1 MTRAALKDYATL
13 RNLTFAFALLQFVWL
28 VWFFYTGLGGSQEL
42 VAYLLS
48 IALILQLLFMYQQDY
63 LYKWLPPIANH
74 VLVAVYIG
82 VLLYVFIYFH
92 FEFERIAIYAQ
103 GSFTRGDFVVG
114 LLMFLLVMELSRL
127 AHPVLFWT
135 NVILIVYTLWGYL
148 SPLDFF
154 WHPGTSFYRVV
165 TSSTVE
171 FSTGIYGLYGQLAL
185 TLIAAFLLLAGV
197 ANGFEAQRAMIN
209 VVRLIAGRSRQLI
222 PQTAVVGSSAIG
234 MISGSGS
241 ANAAVVGTIT
251 IPLMM
256 RYGVPGTFAAA
267 VETAASMGG
276 LIMPP
281 MMGVGAF
288 LMSEFLGVPYWDVV
302 KRGFALAFVYYA
314 SIGVAVYLLCV
325 RLLPRDAI
333 EKPQVPVYD
342 KIKTTIFFSSVLYLL
357 YLMGFVGKGELLAAL
372 YTATFMFVL
381 LLATFIYFK
390 YALKDPALANETL
403 FGSLRRAI
411 ETHAEMTS
419 YLTLLLATLG
429 IMIGLFTVTGF
440 INRMGAMLLDLGAWN
455 IIAMIFMAWIF
466 GWLAGAGLPPT
477 ATYIIGAVVIVR
489 PMQEA
494 RHQSVGRALLRV
506 PDVGVGRAVAADLAH
521 RRGFRPHRQR
531 LVPAHD
537 VRGAE
542 DLRTDHADDVR
553 DLHPLEHGGE
563 PRLAADRRHDPGAD
577 QHARHH
583 LRDVRTVRRESRRRH
598 RAAGAAGCGRV
609 RGHVPSRHDDV
620 GDRRLRSWRRRSSSA
635 SGVTGSSPRR
645 RRGLPLGT
653 APGRRRASSRRCWPR
668 PGATSGNPVGWAKA
682 PDNRSDVGTAGR
694 AFAHLRRSRGQ
705 NSEAT
710 PMERMAVMPLR
721 FCVSSRLLISGCAVA
736 ESRCAAEALSVHA
749 QGAPGR
755 AERSRRRPRPRQ
767 PLD

>member
-1 MTRAALKDYATL
+1 MTRAALQKYATL
-13 RNLTFAFALLQFVWL
+13 RNLIFVFALIQVVWL
-28 VWFFYTGLGGSQEL
+28 VWFFYTGLGGAQEL
-42 VAYLLS
+42 VARVMS

-63 LYKWLPPIANH
+63 LYKRLPPLANH
-74 VLVAVYIG
+74 VLVALYAGICVYS
-82 VLLYVFIYFH
+82 FIYFY
-92 FEFERIAIYAQ
+92 FEFERIAIYSQ
-103 GSFTRGDFVVG
+103 GSYTRQDFVVG

-135 NVILIVYTLWGYL
+135 NVVLVVYTLWGYL
-148 SPLDFF
+148 SPIDFF

-171 FSTGIYGLYGQLAL
+171 FSTGIYGLYGQIAL

-197 ANGFEAQRAMIN
+197 ANGFDAQRAMIN

-256 RYGVPGTFAAA
+256 RYGVPATFAAA
-267 VETAASMGG
+267 VETSASMGG

-302 KRGFALAFVYYA
+302 IRGFALAFVYYV
-314 SIGVAVYLLCV
+314 SVGVAVYLLCV

-333 EKPQVPVYD
+333 ERPQVPLYD
-342 KIKTTIFFSSVLYLL
+342 KLKTAVFFSSVLYLI

-372 YTATFMFVL
+372 YTASFMLGL
-381 LLATFIYFK
+381 LVALFLYFK
-390 YALKDPALANETL
+390 YMLKDAALANETL
-403 FGSLRRAI
+403 FGNIRRAI

-455 IIAMIFMAWIF
+455 IVAMIFMAWIF

-489 PMQEA
+489 PMQELGINPWIAHFFVFLMSVWGELSPPTSLTAAVCA
-494 RHQSVGRALLRV
+494 RIANASFLKTMYEALKICAPITLMTFAIFTRSNMVVNPGWMQIVDTLLVLISTCGITFAMFGRFHDNPSVDLLLRSLMALV
-506 PDVGVGRAVAADLAH
+506 SFVVMFHPDTKVSATVAVAVVVA
-521 RRGFRPHRQR
+521 
-531 LVPAHD
+531 LVL
-537 VRGAE
+537 GIW
-542 DLRTDHADDVR
+542 
-553 DLHPLEHGGE
+553 
-563 PRLAADRRHDPGAD
+563 
-577 QHARHH
+577 
-583 LRDVRTVRRESRRRH
+583 RH
-598 RAAGAAGCGRV
+598 RIIAPPKAA
-609 RGHVPSRHDDV
+609 
-620 GDRRLRSWRRRSSSA
+620 
-635 SGVTGSSPRR
+635 
-645 RRGLPLGT
+645 
-653 APGRRRASSRRCWPR
+653 APAEVA
-668 PGATSGNPVGWAKA
+668 ATSPEGLA
-682 PDNRSDVGTAGR
+682 PLIA
-694 AFAHLRRSRGQ
+694 
-705 NSEAT
+705 EAT
-710 PMERMAVMPLR
+710 RD
-721 FCVSSRLLISGCAVA
+721 IG
-736 ESRCAAEALSVHA
+736 
-749 QGAPGR
+749 
-755 AERSRRRPRPRQ
+755 
-767 PLD
+767 